1 MINFEVIIMSRDRP
15 EYLEKCL
22 DSVLNQIIKFDSVI
36 ISDNSLNNSF
46 TKKIEKKNSESIKF
60 IYRNGNLNIYEHF
73 RVNFNET
80 KSNYLLILHDDDFL
94 DTNYLQQIKK
104 FIKKNPNF
112 GLVGTNGFYFN
123 NKNKKEN
130 YKQIFKID
138 ESIINYK
145 LIEKKI
151 LYRYLDYD
159 LGGVAPFSSY
169 VYNVKK
175 FKNSQII
182 LPSLSRCGYV
192 DDAAFLIQSSK
203 FLELYWINK
212 KITFIR
218 RHNKSATSI
227 SLLDYKLF
235 VSYVSQKFEKNLEL
249 AIKLKKFRFFSFLSK
264 RRLITK
270 KNIKIY
276 FKVCIFLLLKSS
288 YFRYLIF
295 NKIWKF

>member
-1 MINFEVIIMSRDRP
+1 MA
-15 EYLEKCL
+15 L
-22 DSVLNQIIKFDSVI
+22 Q
-36 ISDNSLNNSF
+36 
-46 TKKIEKKNSESIKF
+46 KKIEKKISESIKF
-60 IYRNGNLNIYEHF
+60 IYRKGNLDIFEHF
-73 RVNFNET
+73 RVNFYET

-94 DTNYLQQIKK
+94 DTNYLLHIKK
-104 FIKKNPNF
+104 FINENPNF
-112 GLVGTNGFYFN
+112 GLVATNGYYFTN
-123 NKNKKEN
+123 INEQEN
-130 YKQIFKID
+130 FKQIFKID
-138 ESIINYK
+138 EKTINYK

-151 LYRYLDYD
+151 LYKYLDYD

-169 VYNVKK
+169 FYNVRKVR
-175 FKNSQII
+175 NSQIV

-192 DDAAFLIQSSK
+192 DDAAFLIQSTK

-212 KITFIR
+212 KIIFIR
-218 RHNKSATSI
+218 RHNKSHTLI

-249 AIKLKKFRFFSFLSK
+249 VVKLKKFRFFCFLSN
-264 RRLITK
+264 RRPITK

-295 NKIWKF
+295 NKIRKFLKLK